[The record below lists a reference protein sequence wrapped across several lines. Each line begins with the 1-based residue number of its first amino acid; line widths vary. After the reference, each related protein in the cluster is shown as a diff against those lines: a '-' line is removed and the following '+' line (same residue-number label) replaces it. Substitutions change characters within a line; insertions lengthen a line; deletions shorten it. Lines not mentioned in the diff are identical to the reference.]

1 MDSLKADSLAEALQV
16 ETEDQSNLRLSKVEK
31 VPSKKS
37 CKMTQASVVLK
48 PISKKQ
54 PTSAQHKP
62 QKQPQKYEIDPTFIP
77 CLAAFIISSLLL
89 VYGMVTYE
97 EMDSSSRDGDI
108 RMMMEITLTAMELV
122 ALVVMTFNMGD
133 KRIWERA
140 LIYRLAWFL
149 ASLILLTILGFGIFG
164 AVFGNDDGLNVLI
177 MAVMTLWWTIIVLLY
192 IAEDTASRATSV
204 SRQHDGYGAI
214 IPIPIP

>member
-1 MDSLKADSLAEALQV
+1 MDPWMDLSA
-16 ETEDQSNLRLSKVEK
+16 ETEDQGNLRLSKVEK

-77 CLAAFIISSLLL
+77 CLAVFIISGLLL

-108 RMMMEITLTAMELV
+108 RIMMEIILTAMELV

-133 KRIWERA
+133 KRIWERS

-149 ASLILLTILGFGIFG
+149 ASLILLAILGFGRFG
-164 AVFGNDDGLNVLI
+164 AVFGNDNGLNILI
-177 MAVMTLWWTIIVLLY
+177 MAVMSLWWAIIILIY
-192 IAEDTASRATSV
+192 IIEHTASRPTLV
-204 SRQHDGYGAI
+204 SRQDDGYGAI

>member
-1 MDSLKADSLAEALQV
+1 MDSSKADSLAEALLA
-16 ETEDQSNLRLSKVEK
+16 ETEEQSNLRLTKVEK

-48 PISKKQ
+48 SISTKTPK
-54 PTSAQHKP
+54 PKP
-62 QKQPQKYEIDPTFIP
+62 QKQPQTYEIDPAYIP
-77 CLAAFIISSLLL
+77 CLAVFIISSLLL

-108 RMMMEITLTAMELV
+108 RMMMEIILTAMELV

-149 ASLILLTILGFGIFG
+149 VSLILLTILGFGRFG
-164 AVFGNDDGLNVLI
+164 AVFRNDNGMKKFHSAIKENAKIKKFLRNHKRFCFNRNI
-177 MAVMTLWWTIIVLLY
+177 FHFIIP
-192 IAEDTASRATSV
+192 TSV
-204 SRQHDGYGAI
+204 FD
-214 IPIPIP
+214 PIQIL

>member
-1 MDSLKADSLAEALQV
+1 MDSYLAEALLT

-37 CKMTQASVVLK
+37 CKMTKASVVLK
-48 PISKKQ
+48 SISTKKTK
-54 PTSAQHKP
+54 PKP

-77 CLAAFIISSLLL
+77 CLAVFIISSLLL

-97 EMDSSSRDGDI
+97 EMDSSSRDGDL
-108 RMMMEITLTAMELV
+108 RMMMEIILTAMELV

-140 LIYRLAWFL
+140 LFYRLAWFL
-149 ASLILLTILGFGIFG
+149 TSLILLTILGFGIFG
-164 AVFGNDDGLNVLI
+164 SVFGNDNGLNVLI

-192 IAEDTASRATSV
+192 MAEDTASRATSV

-214 IPIPIP
+214 NNQQFLIIP

>member
-1 MDSLKADSLAEALQV
+1 MYA
-16 ETEDQSNLRLSKVEK
+16 EDQSNLRLTKVEK

-37 CKMTQASVVLK
+37 CKMTISTKTPK
-48 PISKKQ
+48 P
-54 PTSAQHKP
+54 KP
-62 QKQPQKYEIDPTFIP
+62 QKQPQTYEIDPAFIP

-108 RMMMEITLTAMELV
+108 RMMMEIILTAMELV

-164 AVFGNDDGLNVLI
+164 TVFGNDNGLNVLI

-192 IAEDTASRATSV
+192 MAEDTASRATSV

-214 IPIPIP
+214 IAIPIP